1 MASQSSRR
9 DFLAAGCA
17 VPAALAAA
25 RQPSRAQQAGLPYAT
40 LGKTGLRVT
49 RLGFGGTAATDPSV
63 AARAIDMGINFIDSA
78 RVYLNGNHER
88 MIGGVIRG
96 KRQQLVLE
104 SKTTA
109 KTKDAALR
117 DLEASLKELGTD
129 YLDIWHLHGC
139 NTPAEL
145 PDELFEAQRIAKQQ
159 GKIRFAGVSMH
170 FTMSQMIPYLIKMGQ
185 TDVILTAYNF
195 SMPPEMEMEKTLE
208 AAHKAGIGIAAMKVM
223 AGGFARIQRG
233 DRLYTDNPKGLTEK
247 LKKPGAM
254 IAAMKWVLRNP
265 NVDCAVIGMANDEQ
279 VEEDI
284 AAVTQP
290 FTETDRKL
298 LAAQLDY
305 IRPLYCRMCGAC
317 AGQCPQGL
325 PVGDMLRILSYAD
338 GYGQFP
344 MARDS
349 FLALPEAA
357 RRVRCQDCG
366 VCAVQCPNGVRVKE
380 RLTLAQNWLA

>member
-1 MASQSSRR
+1 MKKSTSRR
-9 DFLAAGCA
+9 TFLTAGLGLPAGLAAG
-17 VPAALAAA
+17 
-25 RQPSRAQQAGLPYAT
+25 RASASSQTSLPYAT

-49 RLGFGGTAATDPSV
+49 RLGFGGTAASDPSV
-63 AARAIDMGINFIDSA
+63 AARAIDMGINYIDSA

-88 MIGGVIRG
+88 MIGSVIRG

-109 KTKDAALR
+109 KTKEAALR
-117 DLEASLKELGTD
+117 DLETSLKELGTD

-139 NTPAEL
+139 NVPSDI

-170 FTMSQMIPYLIKMGQ
+170 FTMKDMIPYLIKMGQ

-195 SMPPEMEMEKTLE
+195 SMPPEMDMENTL
-208 AAHKAGIGIAAMKVM
+208 AAAKKAGIGIAAMKVM
-223 AGGFARIQRG
+223 AGGFSRIQRG
-233 DRLYTDNPKGLTEK
+233 DRLYTDNPKALTEQ

-254 IAAMKWVLRNP
+254 IAALRWVLRNP
-265 NVDCAVIGMANDEQ
+265 DVDSAVIGMADHDQ

-284 AAVTQP
+284 AAIAKP
-290 FTETDRKL
+290 FSEEDRRA

-317 AGQCPQGL
+317 NGLCPKGL
-325 PVGDMLRILSYAD
+325 PVGEMLRFLSYAD

-344 MARDS
+344 MARQS
-349 FLALPEAA
+349 FLGLPEQV
-357 RRVRCQDCG
+357 RNVRCQDC
-366 VCAVQCPNGVRVKE
+366 AQCVVHCPHGVRVRE

>member
-1 MASQSSRR
+1 MAKTTSRR
-9 DFLAAGCA
+9 SFLAGSLSL
-17 VPAALAAA
+17 PAALKSAPLSAA
-25 RQPSRAQQAGLPYAT
+25 QESGLPYAT

-63 AARAIDMGINFIDSA
+63 AARAIDMGINYIDSA

-88 MIGGVIRG
+88 MIGGVIKGR
-96 KRQQLVLE
+96 RQNLVVE

-109 KTKDAALR
+109 KTRDAALR

-145 PDELFEAQRIAKQQ
+145 PDELFEAQRTAKQQ

-170 FTMSQMIPYLIKMGQ
+170 FTMKDMIPYLVKMGQ

-195 SMPPEMEMEKTLE
+195 SMPPEMDMENTL
-208 AAHKAGIGIAAMKVM
+208 AAARKAGIGIAAMKVM
-223 AGGFARIQRG
+223 AGGFNRIQRG
-233 DRLYTDNPKGLTEK
+233 DRLYTDNPSGLTAQ

-265 NVDCAVIGMANDEQ
+265 SVDSAVIGMANDEQ

-284 AAVTQP
+284 AAVRQP
-290 FTETDRKL
+290 FTDDDRKL
-298 LAAQLDY
+298 LAAQLEY

-317 AGQCPQGL
+317 TGQCPEGL
-325 PVGDMLRILSYAD
+325 PVGEMLRILSYAD

-344 MARDS
+344 MARERFRDLPR
-349 FLALPEAA
+349 LARE
-357 RRVRCQDCG
+357 VRCENCNLCS
-366 VCAVQCPNGVRVKE
+366 VHCPHGVRVQE

>member
-1 MASQSSRR
+1 MAKSTSRR
-9 DFLAAGCA
+9 DFLAASCA
-17 VPAALAAA
+17 IPAAMAATRTAAA
-25 RQPSRAQQAGLPYAT
+25 QQDGLPYAT

-63 AARAIDMGINFIDSA
+63 AARAIDMGINYIDSA

-88 MIGGVIRG
+88 MIGGVIKG
-96 KRQQLVLE
+96 KRRQLVLE
-104 SKTTA
+104 TKTTA

-117 DLEASLKELGTD
+117 DLENSLRDLGTD
-129 YLDIWHLHGC
+129 YIDIWHLHGC
-139 NTPAEL
+139 NTPEEL

-159 GKIRFAGVSMH
+159 GKIRFSGVSMH
-170 FTMSQMIPYLIKMGQ
+170 FTMSRMIPYLIKMGQ

-195 SMPPEMEMEKTLE
+195 SMPPEMEMEKTLA
-208 AAHKAGIGIAAMKVM
+208 AAHQAGIGIAAMKVM

-233 DRLYTDNPKGLTEK
+233 DRLYTDNPKGLTEQ

-265 NVDCAVIGMANDEQ
+265 NVDAAVIGMANDEQ

-284 AAVTQP
+284 AAVNQP
-290 FTETDRKL
+290 FTEADQKL
-298 LAAQLDY
+298 LAAQLDH

-317 AGQCPQGL
+317 SGQCPKGL

-344 MARDS
+344 MARES
-349 FLALPEAA
+349 FLALPAAA
-357 RRVRCQDCG
+357 RSVRCQDCSS
-366 VCAVQCPNGVRVKE
+366 CAVQCPHGVRVRD
-380 RLTLAQNWLA
+380 RLTLAQQWLA